1 MTIEV
6 FIYGLGLVVAI
17 AIAYLTGYM
26 FGFADGIKR
35 QIDRRLRVIEKNAP
49 HQRGKHER

>member
-6 FIYGLGLVVAI
+6 FIYGLGLIFAI
-17 AIAYLTGYM
+17 GISYLTGYM

-35 QIDRRLRVIEKNAP
+35 QIDRRLRKKEKD
-49 HQRGKHER
+49 K